1 MALFKK
7 SAEEVLKFFNQLSDE
22 EKAKVL
28 DGIQKPAEETKEQV
42 AEAEKDV
49 AEKGADE
56 QTEKDRVDESVGE
69 QEKLDGNE
77 DSQTADDRV
86 DESEGDSGEAKS
98 DEEVTPAP
106 AEEDELED
114 DPAATPDSEQPAAE
128 VATEE
133 DMQPAPVD
141 GGMENPKD
149 EVHEALNARI
159 AALEE
164 TLQRVLEKL
173 DNQDFGGIRANSTEK
188 VENDALSED
197 DRIMRNYYGNSY
209 RR

>member
-7 SAEEVLKFFNQLSDE
+7 SAEEVLKLFNQLSDE
-22 EKAKVL
+22 DKAKVL
-28 DGIQKPAEETKEQV
+28 DGINKPAEETKEQV

-77 DSQTADDRV
+77 DSQTAKDRV
-86 DESEGDSGEAKS
+86 DESEGET
-98 DEEVTPAP
+98 EEVEKN
-106 AEEDELED
+106 EEPEGE
-114 DPAATPDSEQPAAE
+114 PAATPE
-128 VATEE
+128 VEKPTEE
-133 DMQPAPVD
+133 VEADKQPAPGD
-141 GGMENPKD
+141 GTMENPKD

-164 TLQRVLEKL
+164 TLHKVLEKL
-173 DNQDFGGIRANSTEK
+173 ENQDFGGIKANSTEK

-197 DRIMRNYYGNSY
+197 DRIMRSYYGNSY

>member
-7 SAEEVLKFFNQLSDE
+7 SAEEVLKLFNQLSDE
-22 EKAKVL
+22 DKAKVL
-28 DGIQKPAEETKEQV
+28 DGINKPAEETKEQV

-56 QTEKDRVDESVGE
+56 QAEKDRVDESVGE
-69 QEKLDGNE
+69 QEKLDGDE
-77 DSQTADDRV
+77 DSQTAKDRV
-86 DESEGDSGEAKS
+86 DESEGET
-98 DEEVTPAP
+98 EEV
-106 AEEDELED
+106 EEPEVEE
-114 DPAATPDSEQPAAE
+114 PTEE
-128 VATEE
+128 VAVEA
-133 DMQPAPVD
+133 DKQPAPGD
-141 GGMENPKD
+141 GTMENPKD

-164 TLQRVLEKL
+164 TLHKVLEKL
-173 DNQDFGGIRANSTEK
+173 ENQDFGGIKANSTEK

-197 DRIMRNYYGNSY
+197 DRIMRSYYGNSY

>member
-28 DGIQKPAEETKEQV
+28 DGIHKPAEETKEQV
-42 AEAEKDV
+42 AEAEEDV

-77 DSQTADDRV
+77 DSQTAEDRV
-86 DESEGDSGEAKS
+86 DESEGE
-98 DEEVTPAP
+98 T
-106 AEEDELED
+106 AEEEELED
-114 DPAATPDSEQPAAE
+114 DPAATPDSEKPAEE

-133 DMQPAPVD
+133 DKQPAPAD
-141 GGMENPKD
+141 GAMENPKD

-188 VENDALSED
+188 VEDDALSED
-197 DRIMRNYYGNSY
+197 DRIMRSYYGNSY

>member
-42 AEAEKDV
+42 AEAEEDV

-77 DSQTADDRV
+77 DSQTAEDRV
-86 DESEGDSGEAKS
+86 DESEGE
-98 DEEVTPAP
+98 T
-106 AEEDELED
+106 AEEEELED

-133 DMQPAPVD
+133 DKQPAPAD
-141 GGMENPKD
+141 GAMENPKD

-188 VENDALSED
+188 VEDDALSED
-197 DRIMRNYYGNSY
+197 DRIMRSYYGNSY

>member
-7 SAEEVLKFFNQLSDE
+7 SAEEVLKLFNQLSDE
-22 EKAKVL
+22 DKAKVL

-42 AEAEKDV
+42 AEAEEDV

-56 QTEKDRVDESVGE
+56 QTEKDRIDESVGE

-77 DSQTADDRV
+77 DSQTAEDRV
-86 DESEGDSGEAKS
+86 DESEGE
-98 DEEVTPAP
+98 T
-106 AEEDELED
+106 AEEEELED
-114 DPAATPDSEQPAAE
+114 DPAATPDSEKPAEE
-128 VATEE
+128 VASDE
-133 DMQPAPVD
+133 DKQPAPAD
-141 GGMENPKD
+141 GAMENPKD

-188 VENDALSED
+188 VEDDALSED
-197 DRIMRNYYGNSY
+197 DRIMRSYYGNSY

>member
-7 SAEEVLKFFNQLSDE
+7 SAEEVLKLFNQLSDE
-22 EKAKVL
+22 DKAKVL
-28 DGIQKPAEETKEQV
+28 DGINKPAEETKEQV

-77 DSQTADDRV
+77 DSQTAKDRV
-86 DESEGDSGEAKS
+86 DESEGET
-98 DEEVTPAP
+98 EEV
-106 AEEDELED
+106 EEPEGE
-114 DPAATPDSEQPAAE
+114 PAATPE
-128 VATEE
+128 VEEPTEE
-133 DMQPAPVD
+133 VEVEADKQPAPGD
-141 GGMENPKD
+141 GTMENPKD

-164 TLQRVLEKL
+164 TLHKVLEKL
-173 DNQDFGGIRANSTEK
+173 ENQDFGGIKANSTEK
-188 VENDALSED
+188 VEDDALSED
-197 DRIMRNYYGNSY
+197 DRIMRSYYGNSY

>member
-42 AEAEKDV
+42 AEAEEDV

-86 DESEGDSGEAKS
+86 DESEGDSGEAIS

-106 AEEDELED
+106 AE
-114 DPAATPDSEQPAAE
+114 E

-188 VENDALSED
+188 VEDDALSED